1 MFRLNLSQTLVL
13 VCQVSKARLKM
24 HILALMCTIKGCK
37 MLTKG
42 DNATKSVLIF
52 VQLSIF
58 SALFEQILPEK
69 NGFLNIF
76 AAV

>member
-13 VCQVSKARLKM
+13 VCQVSKAGHKM

-42 DNATKSVLIF
+42 DNASKSMLTF
-52 VQLSIF
+52 VQLSMF
-58 SALFEQILPEK
+58 YALFELI
-69 NGFLNIF
+69 
-76 AAV
+76 